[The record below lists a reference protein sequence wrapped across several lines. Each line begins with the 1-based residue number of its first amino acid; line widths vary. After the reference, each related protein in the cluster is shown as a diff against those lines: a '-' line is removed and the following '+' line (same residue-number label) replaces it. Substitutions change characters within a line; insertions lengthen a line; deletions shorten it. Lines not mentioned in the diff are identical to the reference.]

1 MNAQRPE
8 LQVAVAAPAGAR
20 IAVEGGAD
28 SVELCT
34 ALELGGLTPSPA
46 LLDATVATGAQVH
59 VLIRPRPGDFIF
71 AAEDV
76 AVMAADAGEAL
87 RRGAHGVVIGA
98 LSAEGRVDLAAT
110 RAVIAAARE
119 AAPGAV
125 LTFHR
130 AIDHVAEPWR
140 ELPALAELG
149 IDRVLSSG
157 GASRAIDGVATLG
170 RLAGAPHP
178 VTVIAGG
185 GVRPED
191 IGPLQ
196 RAGVSGVH
204 LSAKRRSGPAGG
216 HWIPLGAGVASAAE
230 DTHFVT
236 DLDLVRA
243 ASAAVQS
250 G

>member
-1 MNAQRPE
+1 MSAQRPE
-8 LQVAVAAPAGAR
+8 LQIAVAAPAGAR
-20 IAVEGGAD
+20 AAVEGGAD

-34 ALELGGLTPSPA
+34 GLELGGLTPSPA

-76 AVMAADAGEAL
+76 AVMAADAAEAL

-98 LSAEGRVDLAAT
+98 LSAEGHVDLAAM
-110 RAVIAAARE
+110 RPVVAAARE
-119 AAPGAV
+119 AAAGAV

-140 ELPALAELG
+140 ELEALAELG
-149 IDRVLSSG
+149 IDRLLSSG

-170 RLAGAPHP
+170 RMAGGPHP

-185 GVRPED
+185 GVQPAD
-191 IGPLQ
+191 IAALR
-196 RAGVSGVH
+196 RAGASGVH
-204 LSAKRRSGPAGG
+204 LSAKRRAGSTG
-216 HWIPLGAGVASAAE
+216 GNWVPLGAGVGSAAE

-236 DLDLVRA
+236 DRDLVRA
-243 ASAAVQS
+243 ARAAVQS
-250 G
+250 S